1 MGTVRKAVIVDD
13 NPAHTVLLS
22 RALENKYSDVEI
34 QAFNDPLQ
42 AIKAFTPD
50 LHVLIMDMEMPG
62 IDGRKL
68 LELACQLGVR
78 RQRCIILSS
87 LEAGELHRAFP
98 AGTCLAVINKDDP
111 RQLNALSLILDSI
124 MRKPV

>member
-1 MGTVRKAVIVDD
+1 MGTLRKAVIVDD
-13 NPAHTVLLS
+13 NPGHTILLA
-22 RALENKYSDVEI
+22 RALQNKYQDVDIETYT
-34 QAFNDPLQ
+34 DPLQ
-42 AIKAFTPD
+42 AIRAFTPD

-68 LELACQLGVR
+68 LELACQMGVR

-98 AGTCLAVINKDDP
+98 PGACLAVINKDDP
-111 RQLNALSLILDSI
+111 KQLNALSLILDSL
-124 MRKPV
+124 MRKS